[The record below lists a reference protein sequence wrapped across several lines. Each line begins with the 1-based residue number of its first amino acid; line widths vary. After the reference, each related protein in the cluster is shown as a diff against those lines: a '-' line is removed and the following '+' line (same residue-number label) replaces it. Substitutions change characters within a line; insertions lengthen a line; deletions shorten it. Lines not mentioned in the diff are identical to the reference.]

1 MTGQQRR
8 PLSVPRL
15 IDFAAAN
22 PGGVGGATGELIRTE
37 LGITPIRY
45 VQLLNRAIKTDDAL
59 RHDPI
64 TTHRLRRLAEQRAR
78 TREARTNP

>member
-1 MTGQQRR
+1 MTGQQR
-8 PLSVPRL
+8 PALSISRL
-15 IDFAAAN
+15 IDFAAAH
-22 PGGVGGATGELIRTE
+22 PGGVGGATGELIRSE
-37 LGITPIRY
+37 LGVTPVRY
-45 VQLLNRAIKTDDAL
+45 LQLLNRAIQTDDAL